1 MIGCSGTGETEARQ
15 EEEEE
20 EEGRRELNELSK
32 AAFLTSSLPPSLR
45 RRQRLNS
52 SLQRNDGDGE
62 TSGKPLFSPW
72 LPPSLS
78 LSLSPSPF
86 VQCNSSD
93 FAGGGFSASCSS

>member
-52 SLQRNDGDGE
+52 SLQRNDGDGA

-78 LSLSPSPF
+78 LSLSPF